1 MNEITIIDEIVS
13 TTDKSIHEQIKN
25 AINTELKLIILLTL
39 TPSVSPLLIKKQKV
53 DSSVGWTATINILME
68 SSKEWFNYIIKALM
82 NSFKLQSH

>member
-39 TPSVSPLLIKKQKV
+39 TPSVSPLLIKK
-53 DSSVGWTATINILME
+53 
-68 SSKEWFNYIIKALM
+68 
-82 NSFKLQSH
+82 